1 MKLLPSILATAMAGL
16 LLVGCGQE
24 KAGGT
29 ETKANDAPAKDA
41 KFITIGT
48 GGVTGTYYPTG
59 GNICGMMNKYRHQV

>member
-1 MKLLPSILATAMAGL
+1 MKLLPTIMATAMAGL

-29 ETKANDAPAKDA
+29 DAKAEATKDA

-59 GNICGMMNKYRHQV
+59 GAICR